1 MLMRKGEDL
10 TKRYRDNRYAIY
22 VPSLQSGYA
31 QYATRRNKDVR
42 DGDLPS
48 SFRVRDL
55 DFLDP
60 SSQLWSCA
68 YTLYSSGQF
77 DKAQLRNADM
87 IRDRKRG
94 QSVVIGDSDQA
105 THDEQSGA
113 T

>member
-1 MLMRKGEDL
+1 MGAGTGAARWG
-10 TKRYRDNRYAIY
+10 
-22 VPSLQSGYA
+22 
-31 QYATRRNKDVR
+31 
-42 DGDLPS
+42 
-48 SFRVRDL
+48 
-55 DFLDP
+55 
-60 SSQLWSCA
+60 